1 MIAVNIAPWNYGVF
15 VVGMLLILSLD
26 LGLFNRKAHKV
37 GFKEALGWSTLWF
50 TLAMVFAFAAIPE
63 VYDNES
69 SERFLE
75 LDANRNGKLEQEE
88 CLIKHDDASF
98 ENPDPLRFNET
109 IFNQFNTDGN
119 GVLNKGEY
127 SLVLQHIS
135 KLAFITGYILEL
147 ALSMDNVF
155 VILLIFSYFKV
166 KPIYQHRVLF
176 WGIMGALIMRGLMI
190 GVGAVAVA
198 EFHWILYVF
207 GAFLLFTGI
216 KMLFYDDE
224 DGVEPD
230 KNPLVKLAR
239 KLFPVHDQFEGERF
253 IVIIDGKR
261 MLTPMAIVLV
271 TIEYTDVIF
280 AVDSIPAIFA
290 VTTDPYIVFTS
301 NMFAI
306 LGLRSL
312 YFVLAGMIEVFH
324 YLKYGLALVLAFIG
338 LKMLAEPWLRDF
350 DIPAWGA
357 LVVVVGIL
365 LFSILA
371 SLLHKKNDSEDS
383 GDAK

>member
-1 MIAVNIAPWNYGVF
+1 MIAVNIASWHYGVF

-37 GFKEALGWSTLWF
+37 EFKEALGWSTLWF
-50 TLAMVFAFAAIPE
+50 SLAMTFAFFAIPE
-63 VYDNES
+63 VYDHES

-75 LDANRNGKLEQEE
+75 LDKNHNGKLEQEE
-88 CLIKHDDASF
+88 CLIRHQDSGLEK
-98 ENPDPLRFNET
+98 PDSLRFTET

-119 GVLNKGEY
+119 EVLNKGEY
-127 SLVLQHIS
+127 SLVLQHVS

-155 VILLIFSYFKV
+155 VIALIFAYFKV

-176 WGIMGALIMRGLMI
+176 WGILGALIMRGLMI

-198 EFHWILYVF
+198 KFHWILYVF

-253 IVIIDGKR
+253 IIKVDGKR

-338 LKMLAEPWLRDF
+338 AKMLAEPWLRDF

-357 LVVVVGIL
+357 LVVVVAIL
-365 LFSILA
+365 LLSILA
-371 SLLHKKNDSEDS
+371 SLLHKKNTSEDS
-383 GDAK
+383 GNAE

>member
-1 MIAVNIAPWNYGVF
+1 
-15 VVGMLLILSLD
+15 
-26 LGLFNRKAHKV
+26 
-37 GFKEALGWSTLWF
+37 
-50 TLAMVFAFAAIPE
+50 
-63 VYDNES
+63 
-69 SERFLE
+69 
-75 LDANRNGKLEQEE
+75 LEQEE
-88 CLIKHDDASF
+88 CLIKHDDAGF
-98 ENPDPLRFNET
+98 EKPDPLRFNET
-109 IFNQFNTDGN
+109 IFNQFNTDEN
-119 GVLNKGEY
+119 ETLNKREY
-127 SLVLQHIS
+127 SLVLQHVS

-155 VILLIFSYFKV
+155 VIVLIFAYFKV

-198 EFHWILYVF
+198 EFHWILYGF

-253 IVIIDGKR
+253 IVKIDGKR

-338 LKMLAEPWLRDF
+338 AKMLAEPWLRDS

-357 LVVVVGIL
+357 LVVVVAIL

-371 SLLHKKNDSEDS
+371 SLLHTKNASEDS
-383 GDAK
+383 GDAG

>member
-15 VVGMLLILSLD
+15 VVGVLLILSLD

-50 TLAMVFAFAAIPE
+50 TLAMVFAFASIPE

-69 SERFLE
+69 SGRFLE
-75 LDANRNGKLEQEE
+75 LDVNHNGKLEQEE
-88 CLIKHDDASF
+88 CLIKHDDAGF
-98 ENPDPLRFNET
+98 EKPDPLRFNET

-155 VILLIFSYFKV
+155 VIVLIFSYFKV

-198 EFHWILYVF
+198 EFHWILYGF

-239 KLFPVHDQFEGERF
+239 KLFPVHDRFEGERF
-253 IVIIDGKR
+253 FVKVDGKR

-338 LKMLAEPWLRDF
+338 LKMLTEPWLRDF

-357 LVVVVGIL
+357 LVVVVAIL

-371 SLLHKKNDSEDS
+371 SLLHKKNASEDS
-383 GDAK
+383 GDAE

>member
-1 MIAVNIAPWNYGVF
+1 M
-15 VVGMLLILSLD
+15 GMLIILSLD

-37 GFKEALGWSTLWF
+37 GFKEALGWTTLWF
-50 TLAMVFAFAAIPE
+50 ALAMAFAFAVIPE
-63 VYDNES
+63 VYDHDS
-69 SERFLE
+69 SARFSE
-75 LDANRNGKLEQEE
+75 LDANNNGKLEQEE
-88 CLIKHDDASF
+88 CLIQHGAGGLQQL
-98 ENPDPLRFNET
+98 NPLRFNEA

-119 GVLNKGEY
+119 TVLNEGEY

-155 VILLIFSYFKV
+155 VIVLIFSYFKV

-190 GVGAVAVA
+190 GVGAMAVA
-198 EFHWILYVF
+198 KFHWILYGF
-207 GAFLLFTGI
+207 GVFLLFTGI

-224 DGVEPD
+224 GGVDPD

-253 IVIIDGKR
+253 IVKIDGKR

-338 LKMLAEPWLRDF
+338 AKMLAEPWIRDF

-357 LVVVVGIL
+357 LVVVLIIL
-365 LFSILA
+365 LASILA
-371 SLLHKKNDSEDS
+371 SLLHKKNASEDS
-383 GDAK
+383 GDAE

>member
-1 MIAVNIAPWNYGVF
+1 MIAVNIAPWHYGVF
-15 VVGMLLILSLD
+15 VIGMLLILSLD

-50 TLAMVFAFAAIPE
+50 ALAMTFAFTVIPL
-63 VYDNES
+63 VYDRES

-75 LDANRNGKLEQEE
+75 LDANSNGKLEQEE
-88 CLIKHDDASF
+88 CLIKHEDDGL
-98 ENPDPLRFNET
+98 EKPDSLRFSEAM
-109 IFNQFNTDGN
+109 FSQFNTDGN
-119 GVLNKGEY
+119 EFLNKGEY
-127 SLVLQHIS
+127 SLVLQHVS

-155 VILLIFSYFKV
+155 VIVLIFAYFKV
-166 KPIYQHRVLF
+166 KPKYQHRVLF

-198 EFHWILYVF
+198 KFHWILYAF

-216 KMLFYDDE
+216 KMLFYNDE

-253 IVIIDGKR
+253 IIKIDGKR

-338 LKMLAEPWLRDF
+338 LKMLAEPWLRGSG
-350 DIPAWGA
+350 IPPWGA
-357 LVVVVGIL
+357 LVVVVAIL

-371 SLLHKKNDSEDS
+371 SLLHGNNASEDS
-383 GDAK
+383 GDAG

>member
-1 MIAVNIAPWNYGVF
+1 MIVASIAPWHYGVF
-15 VVGMLLILSLD
+15 VVGVLFILALD

-37 GFKEALGWSTLWF
+37 SFKEALGWSTLWF
-50 TLAMVFAFAAIPE
+50 MMAMAFGFFALPELYSGETEAADKPME
-63 VYDNES
+63 
-69 SERFLE
+69 
-75 LDANRNGKLEQEE
+75 
-88 CLIKHDDASF
+88 
-98 ENPDPLRFNET
+98 
-109 IFNQFNTDGN
+109 
-119 GVLNKGEY
+119 
-127 SLVLQHIS
+127 
-135 KLAFITGYILEL
+135 FITGYILEL
-147 ALSMDNVF
+147 SLSMDNVF
-155 VILLIFSYFKV
+155 VIALIFTFFKV
-166 KPIYQHRVLF
+166 KPEYQHRVLF
-176 WGIMGALIMRGLMI
+176 WGIIGALVMRGLMI
-190 GVGAVAVA
+190 GVGAAAVA
-198 EFHWILYVF
+198 RFHWILYGF

-224 DGVEPD
+224 DGVDPD

-253 IVIIDGKR
+253 IVEVDGKR

-338 LKMLAEPWLRDF
+338 AKMLAEPWLRDF

-357 LVVVVGIL
+357 LVVVVTIL
-365 LFSILA
+365 LLSVLA

-383 GDAK
+383 GNAE